1 MQVSARLLLSVGLVA
16 SIAQAVHHQVT
27 VGKGGELKFV
37 PATIHAKEGDTVTYT
52 FFARNHSVAQS
63 SFSEPCQPLA
73 GGIFSGFVPNQSP
86 DVASWTTFTVTV
98 RDTNPIWIYCSQ
110 PNGNHCQ
117 KGMLHAINPPAE
129 GNTFE
134 KFAELATNAPTST
147 SPANGLPAG
156 GLRQT
161 HVEVG
166 KDGKL
171 TFEPSNI
178 IEPKN
183 TLVKF
188 NFHPRN
194 HSVVKS
200 TFDRP
205 CMPSMGGFSS
215 GFIPTTVSPSGV
227 EFEIIIPDDEPIWF
241 YCAQGRHCQT
251 GMVGS
256 INAPAT
262 GNTVEAFIAKAKQVE
277 QPSAIEPI
285 APVGGSLFV
294 NGQRIHSF
302 NGAVLPDSLQPSV
315 APSSTDAS
323 SPTQSTP
330 PASSQTL
337 PPPGADVPAYY
348 HDKAGGGKPTHWGW
362 ASNMSADATAY
373 LHLHQLIED
382 VILHLL
388 WEVYAKLESPGGAWA
403 GVYPKAIVD
412 TIGAWAGQ
420 SVVHRAT
427 TAECLAHYQRPLLA
441 PCSYRV
447 SVDDDKAF
455 LAAYSKLNLAQI
467 GALIDISAK
476 IAQHDPF
483 IIPVLMTQ
491 VGAKSRAA
499 AVVNMMQNHMAA
511 AAPREVAIPAQLA
524 WSFVRRGFV
533 ESCPDEVAGM
543 PNEPWPALEVVAR
556 QEEGGRMVSVDVRY
570 EGSGSGEHFVAW
582 LGPYGQLEF
591 TPVRSEGDRR
601 TAAVPA
607 DWYGDVWIAVVNRS
621 GIRLEELKDHMVAG
635 PEMVWVRQP

>member
-1 MQVSARLLLSVGLVA
+1 MQVAKRLLLSIALAASVA
-16 SIAQAVHHQVT
+16 KAEHHQVT

-37 PATIHAKEGDTVTYT
+37 PAVIHAREGDTVTYT
-52 FFARNHSVAQS
+52 FFARNHSVTQS

-73 GGIFSGFVPNQSP
+73 GGLFSGFVPNQSP
-86 DVASWTTFTVTV
+86 DVASRTTFTVTIHNT
-98 RDTNPIWIYCSQ
+98 DPIWIYCSQ
-110 PNGNHCQ
+110 PNGDHCQ

-134 KFAELATNAPTST
+134 KFAELATTAPTST

-161 HVEVG
+161 HVDVG

-183 TLVKF
+183 TIVKF

-194 HSVVKS
+194 HSVVQS

-205 CMPSMGGFSS
+205 CQPRSGFSS

-227 EFEIIIPDDEPIWF
+227 EFNIMIPDDKPIWF
-241 YCAQGRHCQT
+241 YCAQGRHCQD

-262 GNTVEAFIAKAKQVE
+262 GNTLDAFVAKAKE
-277 QPSAIEPI
+277 ADLPSGIEPL
-285 APVGGSLFV
+285 APLGGSVFV
-294 NGQRIHSF
+294 NGQRVHSF
-302 NGAVLPDSLQPSV
+302 NGAVLPGSLQPSA
-315 APSSTDAS
+315 APSSTDAAS
-323 SPTQSTP
+323 ATKSTP

-362 ASNMSADATAY
+362 ASNMSADATTY
-373 LHLHQLIED
+373 LHVHQLIED

-388 WEVYAKLESPGGAWA
+388 WEVYTQLEAPDGAWA

-420 SVVHRAT
+420 SMVHRAT
-427 TAECLAHYQRPLLA
+427 TAECLAHYQRPLLES
-441 PCSYRV
+441 CRYRLPTD
-447 SVDDDKAF
+447 SADAF
-455 LAAYSKLNLAQI
+455 LGAYAKLNLIQV
-467 GALIDISAK
+467 GTLIDISANV
-476 IAQHDPF
+476 ARHDPF
-483 IIPVLMTQ
+483 LIPVLMTQ

-533 ESCPDEVAGM
+533 ESCPAEVAGM
-543 PNEPWPALEVVAR
+543 PDAPWPALDVVGT
-556 QEEGGRMVSVDVRY
+556 QEGGRTVSVDVSY
-570 EGSGSGEHFVAW
+570 EGSGSGEHFIAW

-591 TPVRSEGDRR
+591 TPIRVDGDRR
-601 TAAVPA
+601 TATVPG
-607 DWYGDVWIAVVNRS
+607 DWYGNVWVVAVNQS
-621 GIRLEELKDHMVAG
+621 GITLEEVKDHMVAG
-635 PEMVWVRQP
+635 PELVWVSQP